1 MDGWRFVLA
10 NPAKPLEQKRVL
22 GNPGRRPLPDG
33 DKTIALTAG
42 RVEPH
47 QPLGWAGL
55 LLWNRV
61 FGSAQTWVSPQSDVE
76 LLLLTCKQLDRQ
88 VALEQQF
95 VEKPDD
101 YHVHRQLLDLENQIV
116 RNLGLLGLTVDAR
129 AKLGLAEIK
138 AETKMEQLRRRQVER
153 EAEKVIVVEQS
164 E

>member
-1 MDGWRFVLA
+1 MA
-10 NPAKPLEQKRVL
+10 NPAKPLEVKRAL
-22 GNPGRRPLPDG
+22 GNPGKKKLPDVA
-33 DKTIALTAG
+33 DTVALVSG

-47 QPLGWAGL
+47 QPLDWAGL

-61 FGSAQTWVSPQSDVE
+61 FGQGQTWISPQSDVE

-88 VALEQQF
+88 VMLERQF

-101 YHVHRQLLDLENQIV
+101 FHIHRQLLDLESAIV

-129 AKLGLAEIK
+129 SKLGLAEIK
-138 AETKMEQLRRRQVER
+138 AESKMELLRKRQEER
-153 EAEKVIVVEQS
+153 EQVIVVEQS

>member
-1 MDGWRFVLA
+1 M
-10 NPAKPLEQKRVL
+10 
-22 GNPGRRPLPDG
+22 
-33 DKTIALTAG
+33 
-42 RVEPH
+42 
-47 QPLGWAGL
+47 
-55 LLWNRV
+55 
-61 FGSAQTWVSPQSDVE
+61 FGVAQTWVSPQSDVE

-88 VALEQQF
+88 VTLEQKF

-138 AETKMEQLRRRQVER
+138 AETKMEQLRKRQAER
-153 EAEKVIVVEQS
+153 DAEKVIVVEQS